1 MDEIKETNGQIL
13 TIVICRHPEHKREL
27 ILPIGGMKA
36 IALAHWL
43 KRQDLEAERLIH
55 SGTQRTLQAACFMM
69 VATNCFDLELEKN
82 TDFNIMHFLRERM
95 GKLFDAP
102 DENQEEIEAAGNK
115 VEDALELN
123 SFARRARNHL
133 QHCIHELA
141 QDMVEKKQRIT
152 WIVSHGQFAELAVT
166 EEIAHLTPY
175 GINHC
180 DCVIYQVNSED
191 FKIVKSTYIPFEI
204 TEE

>member
-82 TDFNIMHFLRERM
+82 TDFNIVHFLMERM
-95 GKLFDAP
+95 GKRVQAP
-102 DENQEEIEAAGNK
+102 GENQEEINAAGNK
-115 VEDALELN
+115 VEDALEHN
-123 SFARRARNHL
+123 SFARRVRTHL
-133 QHCIHELA
+133 LHCIQELA

-152 WIVSHGQFAELAVT
+152 WIVSHGQFSELAVT
-166 EEIAHLTPY
+166 EETASLTPY

-180 DCVIYQVNSED
+180 DCIIYQVSSEG
-191 FKIVKSTYIPFEI
+191 FKVVKSTYVPFE
-204 TEE
+204 TTQE